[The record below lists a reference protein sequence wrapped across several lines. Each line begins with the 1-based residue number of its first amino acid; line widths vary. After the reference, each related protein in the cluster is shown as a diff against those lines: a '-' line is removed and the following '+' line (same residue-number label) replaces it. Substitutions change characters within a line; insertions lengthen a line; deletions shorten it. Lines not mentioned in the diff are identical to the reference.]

1 MASWV
6 IVPALEDLRLQ
17 LNAIAPNRDKKSDG
31 GIGDTSH
38 AAGRSSHNPDET
50 GNPEWNGDPD
60 NKPEVR
66 ARDFDKDLKHPTI
79 SAERV
84 VQHLLKYARNGTF
97 WWLRY
102 IIFNKRI
109 WRKSNG
115 WRQER
120 YTGVNAHT
128 EHFHVN
134 NDFTQAADNVSGV
147 NYRLRELL
155 PQEAPSM
162 ATQFNADDKAELKS
176 AAVQGILN
184 YQGGGLATWAEQP
197 ANRNL
202 LNQLTK
208 QFQLDQSQTE
218 SLDEIDTD
226 LDVMHASQ
234 AVQLGILDA
243 LTQDPYDMDNAENH
257 PIVRAVRYVLD
268 NPTTPPAS

>member
-38 AAGRSSHNPDET
+38 AAARSSHNPDET

>member
-6 IVPALEDLRLQ
+6 IVPALEDLRVQ
-17 LNAIAPNRDKKSDG
+17 LNAIAPNRDKSSDG

-50 GNPEWNGDPD
+50 GNPEWDNDPD
-60 NKPEVR
+60 NLPEVR
-66 ARDFDKDLKHPTI
+66 ARDFDKDLRHPTI
-79 SAERV
+79 TAERV

-115 WRQER
+115 WRQES
-120 YTGVNAHT
+120 YTGKNNHSH
-128 EHFHVN
+128 HFHVN

-147 NYRLRELL
+147 NYRLKELL

-162 ATQFNADDKAELKS
+162 ATQFNAEDQEVIKGKAG
-176 AAVQGILN
+176 QGVLG
-184 YQGGGLATWAEQP
+184 YVGGGLPSWVDQP
-197 ANRNL
+197 TNRNF
-202 LNQLTK
+202 LNA
-208 QFQLDQSQTE
+208 FTE
-218 SLDEIDTD
+218 LFNEVKEQDND
-226 LDVMHASQ
+226 LEVTH
-234 AVQLGILDA
+234 VA
-243 LTQDPYDMDNAENH
+243 LTALTSMVASLLRDPYDGTEAEAENH
-257 PIVRAVRYVLD
+257 PIVRAVRYALD